1 MTTKKTETTTPTV
14 EAIVEEFDTDYPC
27 FECDGSGNIP
37 QQVGEEEWTASQ
49 CQTCWQYRL
58 PAIAKLKT
66 AITSLTTAHEAE
78 LKEAYA
84 LAEII
89 RQRTANEILDLI
101 IKHDPSSFRP
111 TSKEYWGNTL
121 YAEIEARYLPQPPLS
136 DVKE

>member
-1 MTTKKTETTTPTV
+1 MTTTPTV
-14 EAIVEEFDTDYPC
+14 EAKAVALLHA
-27 FECDGSGNIP
+27 
-37 QQVGEEEWTASQ
+37 VGTHEISPYEAGKQMFQLIDE
-49 CQTCWQYRL
+49 
-58 PAIAKLKT
+58 
-66 AITSLTTAHEAE
+66 LTTAHEAE